1 MMKKLSSLINK
12 VEMFEKLAVYGS
24 RSVYLQTLAQAPN
37 LDEALNQFSDSIHSW
52 LSGSGRAVGIP
63 VSLRGAVQVLSTALQ
78 TGTSDVKTVQKIYS
92 AAKTLSDSS
101 GLTGSAKAEWDSL
114 VAPAASAVVSAASA
128 GGTDLPSPETIDMG
142 EAPATMPSFPKR
154 LQRKL
159 NDILV
164 DPVTKMSLISY
175 LTEDGLLGPA
185 TKRALDKF
193 RAIFTPL
200 PAGTPLATVT
210 NVLDKYIPGSS
221 KPAVD
226 VAKLN
231 GDLTNDSEESWLNK
245 KPAVNVQELNRISPL
260 PKI

>member
-37 LDEALNQFSDSIHSW
+37 LDEALNQFNDSIHSW
-52 LSGSGRAVGIP
+52 LSGSGRSVGIP
-63 VSLRGAVQVLSTALQ
+63 ASLRGAVQVLSTALQ

-92 AAKTLSDSS
+92 AAVALSDSS
-101 GLTGSAKAEWDSL
+101 SLNGLAKSEWDSL
-114 VAPAASAVVSAASA
+114 VAPAASAVAAASSA
-128 GGTDLPSPETIDMG
+128 GSDELHPKTIDMG
-142 EAPATMPSFPKR
+142 ETPATVPSFPKR

-175 LTEDGLLGPA
+175 LAEDGLLGPS
-185 TKRALDKF
+185 TKKALDKF

-200 PAGTPLATVT
+200 PAGTPLSTVT
-210 NVLDKYIPGSS
+210 NVLDRYIPGSS

-231 GDLTNDSEESWLNK
+231 GDNATDSEESWLNRS
-245 KPAVNVQELNRISPL
+245 PSVNVPELNRISPL